1 MRGHGA
7 DERRGE
13 SRYGGVV
20 QRKIQIPRRMGLRE
34 ERLRQNRGDLEGM
47 EGDDGFFADRL
58 SFDPS
63 EPPSGEY
70 VYGCAMV
77 PAQWVLHV
85 LGMKEAQ

>member
-1 MRGHGA
+1 MMTSEKKRPETIEGLV
-7 DERRGE
+7 DECRALSGR
-13 SRYGGVV
+13 
-20 QRKIQIPRRMGLRE
+20 I
-34 ERLRQNRGDLEGM
+34 DLYDM

-63 EPPSGEY
+63 KPPSGEY

>member
-1 MRGHGA
+1 MMTSEKKRP
-7 DERRGE
+7 ETIEELVGE
-13 SRYGGVV
+13 CRALSSR
-20 QRKIQIPRRMGLRE
+20 I
-34 ERLRQNRGDLEGM
+34 DLYDM

-85 LGMKEAQ
+85 LSGKKAER

>member
-1 MRGHGA
+1 M
-7 DERRGE
+7 
-13 SRYGGVV
+13 
-20 QRKIQIPRRMGLRE
+20 
-34 ERLRQNRGDLEGM
+34 RQNRGDLEGM

>member
-1 MRGHGA
+1 MMTSEKKRPETIEELV
-7 DERRGE
+7 DECRALS
-13 SRYGGVV
+13 SR
-20 QRKIQIPRRMGLRE
+20 I
-34 ERLRQNRGDLEGM
+34 DLYDM

-85 LGMKEAQ
+85 LSVKKAER

>member
-1 MRGHGA
+1 MVTSEKKRPETNEELV
-7 DERRGE
+7 DECRALSGR
-13 SRYGGVV
+13 
-20 QRKIQIPRRMGLRE
+20 I
-34 ERLRQNRGDLEGM
+34 DLYDM

-58 SFDPS
+58 SFDPF

>member
-1 MRGHGA
+1 MRTSEKKYPDTIEELV
-7 DERRGE
+7 DECRIL
-13 SRYGGVV
+13 SS
-20 QRKIQIPRRMGLRE
+20 KI
-34 ERLRQNRGDLEGM
+34 DLYDM
-47 EGDDGFFADRL
+47 EGGDSEFADRL

-85 LGMKEAQ
+85 LSGKEGRK